1 MLPKNLQRFLIQK
14 VCLLLFTCFF
24 VALFVFHSESIFIP
38 FFLLAFEESLC
49 KLPASELSKFN
60 VVLSL
65 KTVVVGRLVSEWFDK
80 SEQLVA
86 KLSDESRDL
95 KRDLENTQTSNLD
108 LYKQIKELKE
118 SLKKSHEEKK
128 LVDVALR
135 NLKKDHDKL
144 AKAHDN
150 DLKMIQNLRKYVDK
164 SIIAINEPCGAN
176 AELVTRNVDL
186 AKTLSTR
193 EKTILNLEKVLTER
207 CEAMSKGAEG
217 IR

>member
-1 MLPKNLQRFLIQK
+1 L
-14 VCLLLFTCFF
+14 FF

-38 FFLLAFEESLC
+38 FFLLAFEESLW

-65 KTVVVGRLVSEWFDK
+65 KTVVVGRLV

-135 NLKKDHDKL
+135 NLKDHDKL

-164 SIIAINEPCGAN
+164 SITAINELCGAN

>member
-1 MLPKNLQRFLIQK
+1 LLPKNLQRFLIQK

-38 FFLLAFEESLC
+38 FFLLAFEESLW

-65 KTVVVGRLVSEWFDK
+65 KTVVVGRLV